1 VLYIIKED
9 QVVDEAQKGES
20 VTVIL
25 DRTPFYAESGGQVG
39 DKGLIE
45 AEGARVKVLDCKKTN
60 DGNTSTSVRLKRN
73 LEKRYG
79 G

>member
-1 VLYIIKED
+1 
-9 QVVDEAQKGES
+9 

-60 DGNTSTSVRLKRN
+60 DGKYLHIG
-73 LEKRYG
+73 EIEEEP
-79 G
+79 